1 LVFLGNE
8 ICTANA
14 RAFGSRQSGALQ
26 AHRHLLFGY
35 LMSANPTGG
44 GLFGLNTG
52 AGSGA
57 NSTYI
62 GDAGGAETR
71 PQNAAYHP
79 RIHA

>member
-1 LVFLGNE
+1 MHDVTL
-8 ICTANA
+8 TANA
-14 RAFGSRQSGALQ
+14 RALASRQAGALQ
-26 AHRHLLFGY
+26 AHRHQLFGY

-57 NSTYI
+57 SSTYI
-62 GDAGGAETR
+62 GEAGGPETR